1 MQMNETSIE
10 NKNLVAQISL
20 SSWIIARD
28 TVKNII
34 IILTAIYF
42 LSFSKKHVILNRINV
57 DIIIIKSTFICYF
70 NCI

>member
-1 MQMNETSIE
+1 MNETSIE

-42 LSFSKKHVILNRINV
+42 FE
-57 DIIIIKSTFICYF
+57 FF
-70 NCI
+70 